1 MTTHNYHIPVLLEQS
16 IAALDIKPDG
26 VYVDTTYG
34 GGSHSREIL
43 KNLSDQGKLI
53 AFDQDTDAKDQLIND
68 NRFSF
73 HAANFKFIKRF
84 LKFES
89 IDQVDGILA
98 DLGISSHQI
107 DEPKRGFSLRYDARL
122 DMRMDQANSFDASE
136 LVNTYDEQALT
147 QIFKDYGELRSATK
161 IAKAI
166 VKQRQIEKIETTRQL
181 NALLMQFFSETNR
194 NKLLA
199 MAYQA
204 LRIEVN
210 QELEALKSMLEY
222 SVDVLKPDGKLCVIS
237 YHSLEDRLVK
247 RFIKNGNFT
256 NEPAK
261 DFYGHSLS
269 KLKQTGKLI
278 FPNHEETSQ
287 NNRARSARMRI
298 AKKQG

>member
-1 MTTHNYHIPVLLEQS
+1 MTTHKYHIPVLLEKS

-26 VYVDTTYG
+26 VYVDTTFG

-43 KNLSDQGKLI
+43 KNLSHQGKLI
-53 AFDQDTDAKDQLIND
+53 AFDQDADAKAQLID
-68 NRFSF
+68 DKRFTF

-84 LKFES
+84 LKFEN

-107 DEPKRGFSLRYDARL
+107 DEPERGFSIRYDARL
-122 DMRMDQANSFDASE
+122 DMRMDQAQSFDATE
-136 LVNTYDEQALT
+136 LINTYDEQALT
-147 QIFKDYGELRSATK
+147 QIFKDYGELRSAAK

-166 VKQRQIEKIETTRQL
+166 VKQRETKKIETTHQL
-181 NALLMQFFSETNR
+181 NELLMQFFSDANR

-222 SVDVLKPDGKLCVIS
+222 SADLLKPDGKLCVIS

-261 DFYGHSLS
+261 DFYGNSLS
-269 KLKQTGKLI
+269 KLKQTGKMI
-278 FPNHEETSQ
+278 VPDTEETSQ
-287 NNRARSARMRI
+287 NNRARSARMRV
-298 AKKQG
+298 AKKLR